1 MRPICRERRYLLS
14 TRNVPGAGLR
24 TLSSGDHLIEW
35 PDLGQATAF
44 SEPGSGQRTQCSFCL
59 TGPRS
64 CWGPGAA
71 PGGSSSHSA
80 PCLSQP
86 AQDLPDLGEPR
97 KACCSG
103 TGTATAPRA
112 RANPFPFPSPSLI
125 LIPRGSCQDQA
136 NPSIESTLQLAEL
149 AEWEMWLSLSRLG
162 YVLAPPLGLWEEARR
177 TGRQRPAVLPLP
189 EPGQTW
195 VPLQGLGARSCEHSV
210 LRPA

>member
-1 MRPICRERRYLLS
+1 MNGPTLAKPLPSLS
-14 TRNVPGAGLR
+14 LGLGNGRSVVSASQARAAAGAPEL
-24 TLSSGDHLIEW
+24 
-35 PDLGQATAF
+35 P
-44 SEPGSGQRTQCSFCL
+44 
-59 TGPRS
+59 
-64 CWGPGAA
+64 
-71 PGGSSSHSA
+71 PGGTSSHSA

-86 AQDLPDLGEPR
+86 TQDLPDLGEPR

-149 AEWEMWLSLSRLG
+149 AEWEVWLLLSRLG

-195 VPLQGLGARSCEHSV
+195 VPLQGLGTRSCEHSV